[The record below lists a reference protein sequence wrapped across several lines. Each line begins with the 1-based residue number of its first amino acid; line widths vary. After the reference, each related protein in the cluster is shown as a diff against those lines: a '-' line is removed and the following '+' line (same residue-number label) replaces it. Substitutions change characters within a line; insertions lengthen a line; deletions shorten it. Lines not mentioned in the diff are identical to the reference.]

1 MCCGACC
8 GKRHH
13 ARAAFEN
20 GAKEIES
27 RFTRNGKTAELLN
40 PRLPALQKQADE
52 CDAVCRI
59 AVGIAAFCQKY

>member
-1 MCCGACC
+1 V
-8 GKRHH
+8 
-13 ARAAFEN
+13 ARAVANGITRVRRFEN

-40 PRLPALQKQADE
+40 PRLPALQKRADE